1 MDDLTRLRIQ
11 TLYYSAEAAWS
22 EAYTLGFPE
31 AASHFAAAANTLSRL
46 LGRDR
51 ADRSASPPVRIGGAT
66 FTVTTSSH
74 QPPASISAWHGRA
87 VNKPDDDPPPPLV
100 VDAG

>member
-1 MDDLTRLRIQ
+1 MDDLTRMRIQ

-31 AASHFAAAANTLSRL
+31 AASHFAAAANALSRL

-51 ADRSASPPVRIGGAT
+51 ADRSAPSCPSFGGV
-66 FTVTTSSH
+66 TVTATRP
-74 QPPASISAWHGRA
+74 QGPAFTFMARHGQG
-87 VNKPDDDPPPPLV
+87 VVTKPDDDPPPPLV